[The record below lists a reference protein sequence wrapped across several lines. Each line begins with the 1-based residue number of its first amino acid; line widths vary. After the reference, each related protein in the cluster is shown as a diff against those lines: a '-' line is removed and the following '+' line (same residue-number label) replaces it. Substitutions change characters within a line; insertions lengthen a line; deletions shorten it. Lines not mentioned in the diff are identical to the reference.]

1 MVFDYFVYIY
11 TFVKWRQSL
20 WPLISASGGR
30 CFCGYLMNLKFETLC
45 GKAYT
50 LRCWE
55 VGGVAVPCVFSASV
69 SCWAISRRRHIDDWR
84 SPEEE
89 DSFFALPT
97 GNTQHVLGPANTS
110 VKHVLYYRAFKNK
123 TIKKNPSFPIADLIT
138 TNKTI
143 IVKQLYR
150 SSVRPPKYST
160 HFWTSKNGNL
170 GPTKTTPPVVIRFL

>member
-1 MVFDYFVYIY
+1 MHKELAWWIVFFFFCWVLVNDLAFGLNVLSIVSRNDS
-11 TFVKWRQSL
+11 TL

-30 CFCGYLMNLKFETLC
+30 CFCDYLVSLKFETLC
-45 GKAYT
+45 CKAYT

-55 VGGVAVPCVFSASV
+55 VGGVAVPCVFSTSV

-110 VKHVLYYRAFKNK
+110 VKHVLYYRAFNK
-123 TIKKNPSFPIADLIT
+123 QDNIKKNPSFPIADLIT
-138 TNKTI
+138 TNK
-143 IVKQLYR
+143 
-150 SSVRPPKYST
+150 
-160 HFWTSKNGNL
+160 N
-170 GPTKTTPPVVIRFL
+170 